1 MFQKAIDGQQ
11 GLSERQIFELLDV
24 PRSTLQHWLDRKDNI
39 DEDPQLVDF
48 LESPVGVA
56 FMHRLVLAAQFVITM
71 VGPCGIR
78 LVSLYLELTGLDRF
92 VAAFYGAQQKVSSQI
107 EKAIVKF
114 GDDERVR
121 LAAGMTPKKVSI
133 CEDETFH
140 PETCLVGIEPV
151 SNFIF
156 LEKYAPNRKAEEWTN
171 SLNGRCQ
178 ASCRLNIQKLS

>member
-78 LVSLYLELTGLDRF
+78 F
-92 VAAFYGAQQKVSSQI
+92 AQRQLHLPISDNYTYP
-107 EKAIVKF
+107 F
-114 GDDERVR
+114 R
-121 LAAGMTPKKVSI
+121 
-133 CEDETFH
+133 
-140 PETCLVGIEPV
+140 
-151 SNFIF
+151 
-156 LEKYAPNRKAEEWTN
+156 
-171 SLNGRCQ
+171 
-178 ASCRLNIQKLS
+178 